1 MLALAASPAL
11 AATPHLEQLLPRGGQ
26 RGTEVALTLRG
37 DRLDD
42 AEALVLYGPGLEQ
55 VGPLEPV
62 LKDGKSDGKTVR
74 GRLRIAADCPLG
86 EHTLRVRTRTGLSEV
101 DTFWVG
107 PLPSVAEV
115 EPNGDVDRPQVVA
128 LDVTLEGTLGPEDKD
143 GFAFVGSAGQRVS
156 AEVEALRLGG
166 PVVDPVLTLSL
177 LDSERGG
184 APLAVSDDAPLLGQD
199 ALLSVVLPQDGRYLL
214 TLREAT
220 YSGGDRWR
228 YRLHLGT
235 YARPTAA
242 FPPGGRTGE
251 PFAVEFLGD
260 PAGVTSA
267 WYPTQGCGTGGYPSQ
282 GRGTEWAV
290 LALPDA
296 PSGLPLRI
304 TDLPCVSE
312 APVDSTAVG
321 LPVAFHGRLLTPGEV
336 DRFVFEAKKGQR
348 LRARA
353 FARALG
359 SPADLVLELARVGG
373 KQVGANDD
381 AAGKSDSELQVTVP
395 EDGTYELRV
404 RDFGRRASPVH
415 VYRVELTET
424 APALSLDL
432 ATYGRNSQA
441 RNALAVPQ
449 GGRMALLVRVA
460 REGATGPVAIALDG
474 LPADVATLATATC
487 APASP
492 TVPVVV
498 EAAATAPLGAWLC
511 GLEGVVVAEPD
522 VGPVT
527 AGVRGGL
534 RQPVPLVTGPP
545 NDSVYWTTTLDRLAI
560 AVVDS
565 SPVTLRLVPPT
576 TPLVRDGSTHVV
588 VEVARREGFT
598 GPVIVS
604 LLQDSP
610 GTSSRKEVKVEP
622 GQDRAVIAV
631 TANGEAALGRWPL
644 VAVGRFDLPRAGA
657 GELLVSTQLETL
669 EVAAPLVR
677 LALTKTAAPQGG
689 VAILA
694 GELTVDRPFE
704 GVAVARLVGL
714 PAHCV
719 APVVTLTAAS
729 KEIRFDVTIG
739 AEAKQGRHRQLFCE
753 LLVPASA
760 AEGAATIRHVVGRT
774 ELRIDPPAPDAPP
787 PPPPDPNA
795 PRALTRL
802 EQLRA
807 EHQERARRR
816 AGGAP

>member
-1 MLALAASPAL
+1 V
-11 AATPHLEQLLPRGGQ
+11 LPRGGQ
-26 RGTEVALTLRG
+26 RGTEVALTLKG

-42 AEALVLYGPGLEQ
+42 AEALVLFGPGLEQ

-62 LKDGKSDGKTVR
+62 TGKDGKSDGKAVR

-107 PLPSVAEV
+107 LLPTVAEV
-115 EPNGDVDRPQVVA
+115 EPNGDADRPQVVA
-128 LDVTLEGTLGPEDKD
+128 LDVTLEGTLGPEDED

-166 PVVDPVLTLSL
+166 PVVDPVLTIAL
-177 LDSERGG
+177 LDAAPGS

-199 ALLSVVLPQDGRYLL
+199 ALLSLVLPQDGRYLL

-220 YSGGDRWR
+220 YSGGERWR

-235 YARPTAA
+235 FPRPTAA

-251 PFAVEFLGD
+251 PFAVELLGD
-260 PAGVTSA
+260 PAGVSSA
-267 WYPTQGCGTGGYPSQ
+267 DVPAQACATGW
-282 GRGTEWAV
+282 TTLAV
-290 LALPDA
+290 PGA
-296 PSGLPLRI
+296 PSGLPLRL
-304 TDLPCVSE
+304 TDLPCASE
-312 APVDSTAVG
+312 GAVDSTAVG
-321 LPVAFHGRLLTPGEV
+321 LPVALHGRLLSPGEV

-359 SPADLVLELARVGG
+359 SPADLVVELARVGG

-381 AAGKSDSELQVTVP
+381 AAGKSDSELVVTIP

-404 RDFGRRASPVH
+404 RDFGGRASPVH
-415 VYRVELTET
+415 VYRVELSEV

-474 LPADVATLATATC
+474 LPADVATLSTATC

-498 EAAATAPLGAWLC
+498 EASATAPLGAWLC
-511 GLEGVVVAEPD
+511 GLEGLVVSEPD
-522 VGPVT
+522 AGPVT

-534 RQPVPLVTGPP
+534 RQPVPLVVGPP

-565 SPVTLRLVPPT
+565 SPVTLRLVPPS
-576 TPLVRDGSTHVV
+576 TPLVRDGSTDVV

-598 GPVIVS
+598 GPVVVS

-669 EVAAPLVR
+669 EVAPPIVR
-677 LALTKTAAPQGG
+677 LALTKTAAPRGG

-719 APVVTLTAAS
+719 APVVTLTTGAR
-729 KEIRFDVTIG
+729 EVRFEVAVG

-760 AEGAATIRHVVGRT
+760 AEGAPTIRHVVGRT

-816 AGGAP
+816 QGGSP